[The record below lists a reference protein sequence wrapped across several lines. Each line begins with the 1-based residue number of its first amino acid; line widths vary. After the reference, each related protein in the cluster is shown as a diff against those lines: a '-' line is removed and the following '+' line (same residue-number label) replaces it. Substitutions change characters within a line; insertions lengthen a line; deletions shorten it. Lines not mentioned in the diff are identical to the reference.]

1 MGTIFVIANQKG
13 GVGKTTTTVNLSAG
27 LAAAKKKTL
36 LVDLDPQGNA
46 TSGVGIDKNQLDGTI
61 YDVLLNTAPLESVK
75 RSTSIPDLDIIPA
88 NQSLIGAQVEL
99 VEFEDRDYRLKQS
112 LDPWKSQYDYIIIDT
127 PPSLGLLTINALV
140 SADKLIVPLQCE
152 YYALEGLGQLVETI
166 QLVQEVLNPQ
176 LELAGVILTMYD
188 HRTNLTA
195 QVADE
200 VRKFFPD
207 KVYNTIIPRSVRL
220 AEAPSFGERTV
231 KLQPQVHSETLDA
244 AIPTIPPNAILPFLT
259 RPLAVGENELE
270 EAGYITTGLD
280 DRIALGNGSQFYARR
295 LKDEGP
301 EYYQIVRP
309 GKPIRHPDTGE
320 LLAYEAVYLGNAHR
334 LETGDPS
341 KLVVT
346 EVKQEIIPTDRLVEA
361 PSKVSLPYYY
371 PRAPKTQVAG
381 RIVSALN
388 AVDEIGPLT
397 VVGISLGT
405 REGMEEGNVLRVM
418 RHAGM
423 QKDPVTRQRYQLP
436 DEQSALVM
444 VFRTY
449 EKMSYALV
457 MTATQPVHMLDAV
470 VTP

>member
-1 MGTIFVIANQKG
+1 MSPKHLPVSGFFLLIIVLF
-13 GVGKTTTTVNLSAG
+13 LS
-27 LAAAKKKTL
+27 
-36 LVDLDPQGNA
+36 
-46 TSGVGIDKNQLDGTI
+46 
-61 YDVLLNTAPLESVK
+61 SVSYS
-75 RSTSIPDLDIIPA
+75 R
-88 NQSLIGAQVEL
+88 
-99 VEFEDRDYRLKQS
+99 
-112 LDPWKSQYDYIIIDT
+112 
-127 PPSLGLLTINALV
+127 
-140 SADKLIVPLQCE
+140 
-152 YYALEGLGQLVETI
+152 
-166 QLVQEVLNPQ
+166 
-176 LELAGVILTMYD
+176 
-188 HRTNLTA
+188 
-195 QVADE
+195 ADE
-200 VRKFFPD
+200 VQLKPDHPERYTVVKGDTLWDISARFLKSPWMWPKIWKINQEIKNPHLIYPGDLIVFRMVDGKPELTVLRKET
-207 KVYNTIIPRSVRL
+207 VT
-220 AEAPSFGERTV
+220 APGLPSLPESAKEREPAATARPTDERTV
-231 KLQPQVHSETLDA
+231 KLQPQVHSEALDA
-244 AIPTIPPNAILPFLT
+244 AIPTIPPNAIMPFLT
-259 RPLAVGENELE
+259 RPLVVGENELE

-295 LKDEGP
+295 LNDEGP

-397 VVGISLGT
+397 VVGITLGT

-423 QKDPVTRQRYQLP
+423 QKDPVTRRRYQLP

>member
-1 MGTIFVIANQKG
+1 MSPKHLPVSGFFLLIIVLF
-13 GVGKTTTTVNLSAG
+13 LS
-27 LAAAKKKTL
+27 
-36 LVDLDPQGNA
+36 
-46 TSGVGIDKNQLDGTI
+46 
-61 YDVLLNTAPLESVK
+61 
-75 RSTSIPDLDIIPA
+75 
-88 NQSLIGAQVEL
+88 
-99 VEFEDRDYRLKQS
+99 
-112 LDPWKSQYDYIIIDT
+112 
-127 PPSLGLLTINALV
+127 
-140 SADKLIVPLQCE
+140 SASFS
-152 YYALEGLGQLVETI
+152 
-166 QLVQEVLNPQ
+166 
-176 LELAGVILTMYD
+176 
-188 HRTNLTA
+188 R
-195 QVADE
+195 ADE
-200 VRKFFPD
+200 VQLKPDHPERYTVVKGDTLWDISARFLKSPWMWPKIWKINQEIKNPHLIYPGDVIVFRMVDGKPELSVLRKET
-207 KVYNTIIPRSVRL
+207 VT
-220 AEAPSFGERTV
+220 APGLPSLPESAKEREPAAAATPTDERTV
-231 KLQPQVHSETLDA
+231 KLQPQVHSEALDA
-244 AIPTIPPNAILPFLT
+244 AIPTIPPNAIMPFLT
-259 RPLAVGENELE
+259 RPLVVGENELE

-423 QKDPVTRQRYQLP
+423 QKDPVTRRRYQLP